1 MTFPIPRPKAQ
12 PGPAKAPIRYVRC
25 AEFESGTQAIFGR
38 PRIPEFTSR
47 TQSRAVLRLTGAG
60 RFSGGCDEVP
70 ALASCI
76 RLHSIA
82 RLDDAYDQAGTKNE
96 K

>member
-38 PRIPEFTSR
+38 PRMPGIHIENAEQGCASADR
-47 TQSRAVLRLTGAG
+47 RWAIQR
-60 RFSGGCDEVP
+60 GG
-70 ALASCI
+70 L
-76 RLHSIA
+76 
-82 RLDDAYDQAGTKNE
+82 
-96 K
+96 

>member
-38 PRIPEFTSR
+38 PRMPAIHIENAE
-47 TQSRAVLRLTGAG
+47 QGRASADR
-60 RFSGGCDEVP
+60 RW
-70 ALASCI
+70 I
-76 RLHSIA
+76 
-82 RLDDAYDQAGTKNE
+82 DAYDQAGTK